1 MAGIYHELL
10 TRIAAEPERVFST
23 RVSLPTR
30 DKLRVAARAL
40 TRPGGRHG

>member
-10 TRIAAEPERVFST
+10 SRIAARPGSVFGT

-30 DKLRVAARAL
+30 DKLRVAARAFA
-40 TRPGGRHG
+40 RPGRPA